1 MLLLLQLRKNQKCRA
16 GGRKSDG
23 GGSLRR
29 GGEDTDCQCHVLA
42 RHRHSREAD
51 HIALREG
58 SRRRRRATG
67 WSIKH
72 ARIPGRD
79 GHVSVPTD
87 TGWTFT
93 TYQSHYNS
101 RSNKCFYLL
110 KREGHREN
118 YRDSRG
124 LYKIIMLIDLHE
136 NRGIGSY
143 EGMTTER
150 TMEEKTFDCL
160 VQEKKCKSEEEWRA
174 LIKPF
179 MED

>member
-1 MLLLLQLRKNQKCRA
+1 MKAFAALVAFALLTSGAQAQSPKQKSELSEQCRK
-16 GGRKSDG
+16 
-23 GGSLRR
+23 
-29 GGEDTDCQCHVLA
+29 
-42 RHRHSREAD
+42 
-51 HIALREG
+51 
-58 SRRRRRATG
+58 RATEVF
-67 WSIKH
+67 KKK
-72 ARIPGRD
+72 RD

-143 EGMTTER
+143 EGKTTEPTR
-150 TMEEKTFDCL
+150 EEKVIVCL
-160 VQEKKCKSEEEWRA
+160 VQDKRCKSEEEWRA

>member
-1 MLLLLQLRKNQKCRA
+1 MQRLATALL
-16 GGRKSDG
+16 
-23 GGSLRR
+23 SL
-29 GGEDTDCQCHVLA
+29 VLA
-42 RHRHSREAD
+42 TGAQAQSPKQKSELSEQCRK
-51 HIALREG
+51 
-58 SRRRRRATG
+58 RATEVF
-67 WSIKH
+67 KKK
-72 ARIPGRD
+72 RD

-124 LYKIIMLIDLHE
+124 LYKIIMLIDLNE

-143 EGMTTER
+143 EGMTTEP
-150 TMEEKTFDCL
+150 TTEEKTFDCL
-160 VQEKKCKSEEEWRA
+160 VEQKRCTSEPEWRA

>member
-1 MLLLLQLRKNQKCRA
+1 MMKALLALL
-16 GGRKSDG
+16 
-23 GGSLRR
+23 SL
-29 GGEDTDCQCHVLA
+29 
-42 RHRHSREAD
+42 
-51 HIALREG
+51 ALF
-58 SRRRRRATG
+58 ATG
-67 WSIKH
+67 AQAQSPKH
-72 ARIPGRD
+72 KSELSEQCRKQANEVFKKKRD
-79 GHVSVPTD
+79 GQVSAPTD
-87 TGWTFT
+87 TSWTFT

>member
-1 MLLLLQLRKNQKCRA
+1 MVKAIGVLLSLVLFASVAQAQSPKHKSELSEQCRKRA
-16 GGRKSDG
+16 NEVFK
-23 GGSLRR
+23 
-29 GGEDTDCQCHVLA
+29 
-42 RHRHSREAD
+42 
-51 HIALREG
+51 
-58 SRRRRRATG
+58 
-67 WSIKH
+67 K
-72 ARIPGRD
+72 RD

-143 EGMTTER
+143 EGMTTEP
-150 TMEEKTFDCL
+150 TTEEKTFDCL

-174 LIKPF
+174 LIKPL

>member
-1 MLLLLQLRKNQKCRA
+1 MRQLAMALLILVLSTGAQAQSLKQKSELSEQCRK
-16 GGRKSDG
+16 
-23 GGSLRR
+23 
-29 GGEDTDCQCHVLA
+29 
-42 RHRHSREAD
+42 
-51 HIALREG
+51 
-58 SRRRRRATG
+58 RATEVF
-67 WSIKH
+67 KKK
-72 ARIPGRD
+72 RD

-101 RSNKCFYLL
+101 HSNKCFYLL

-124 LYKIIMLIDLHE
+124 LYKIIMLIDLHV